1 MLWASFGPQTGD
13 FKAII
18 THDILGQSRAMNT
31 NHRSAL
37 RRSHGVSLSL
47 NNSLSCATTGCV
59 DGLRADG
66 TLSHRY
72 N

>member
-1 MLWASFGPQTGD
+1 MLWASFALQTGD
-13 FKAII
+13 SKATIM
-18 THDILGQSRAMNT
+18 HDVLGQSRAMNV
-31 NHRSAL
+31 NWRSPSP
-37 RRSHGVSLSL
+37 RSGGVSLSL